1 MQGRLSVAD
10 LIKIGDR
17 KLRLQSKE
25 AIKNQERN
33 RNQARRT
40 KTFSEKEYPSDKEIY
55 KTVPVKEGVQSK
67 GLVRR
72 ISVRNFPSET
82 T

>member
-40 KTFSEKEYPSDKEIY
+40 KTFSEREYPPDKEIY
-55 KTVPVKEGVQSK
+55 KTIPVKEGVQNK